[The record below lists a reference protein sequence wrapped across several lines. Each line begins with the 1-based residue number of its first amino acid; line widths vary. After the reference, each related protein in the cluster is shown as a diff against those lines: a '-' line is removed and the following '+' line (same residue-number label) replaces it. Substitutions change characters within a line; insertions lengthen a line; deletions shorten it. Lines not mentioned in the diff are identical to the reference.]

1 MSYANDMP
9 TPTMTAELSS
19 TLRMAVMRLARR
31 LRAERTDT
39 SLSLSQIAALGTVA
53 RLGPLTPGELADA
66 EKVQPPSMT
75 RTVAALEA
83 RGLVRRTPHPADR
96 RQVLLT
102 VTEEADQMLRVDR
115 QRRDAWLSQR
125 LSELTQEDRH
135 HLRAAAEVLERLANS

>member
-1 MSYANDMP
+1 MSYANDVP

-96 RQVLLT
+96 RQVLLR

-125 LSELTQEDRH
+125 LSELTQEDRDK
-135 HLRAAAEVLERLANS
+135 LRAAAEVLERLANS